1 MNSFFTNDCLIKEDV
16 KYLIDTKNICSHT
29 EVSEENYNLNAAKYF
44 VNMSIIA
51 NPRLFNISLHKK
63 VLFGNF
69 NNFNINLINLVL
81 GMSKK
86 YLFGCGSEN
95 LQRIF

>member
-1 MNSFFTNDCLIKEDV
+1 VCHVEIMNSFFTNDCLIKEDV

-69 NNFNINLINLVL
+69 NNFNINLII
-81 GMSKK
+81 
-86 YLFGCGSEN
+86 LF
-95 LQRIF
+95 

>member
-16 KYLIDTKNICSHT
+16 KYLIDTKNMCSHT
-29 EVSEENYNLNAAKYF
+29 EVSEDNYNLNAARYF

-63 VLFGNF
+63 VLLFGNF
-69 NNFNINLINLVL
+69 NNFNINLIPNLVL

-95 LQRIF
+95 LQ